1 MKLYLSGSGM
11 MGVLVY
17 AVVVVYLK
25 WNAIEQCVGQYQRP
39 ETPEHSCK

>member
-25 WNAIEQCVGQYQRP
+25 WNALEQCVGQYQSP